1 MNYSNLS
8 YPQSN
13 KDEVDIL
20 KTIKNINKEFPNMST
35 EEILKITDC
44 IAYKIL
50 LLLRII
56 YGEIILLLII
66 VMHDNI
72 AIFFRYIF

>member
-35 EEILKITDC
+35 EEILKIIDC
-44 IAYKIL
+44 IAYKNSFTIK
-50 LLLRII
+50 
-56 YGEIILLLII
+56 
-66 VMHDNI
+66 DNLWRDNVI
-72 AIFFRYIF
+72 SYTSNKR

>member
-35 EEILKITDC
+35 EEILKIIDC
-44 IAYKIL
+44 IAYKNSFTIK
-50 LLLRII
+50 
-56 YGEIILLLII
+56 
-66 VMHDNI
+66 DNLWRDNSI
-72 AIFFRYIF
+72 TYYSNVR

>member
-44 IAYKIL
+44 IAYKNSFTIK
-50 LLLRII
+50 
-56 YGEIILLLII
+56 
-66 VMHDNI
+66 DNLWRDNSI
-72 AIFFRYIF
+72 TYYSNAR

>member
-20 KTIKNINKEFPNMST
+20 KTIKNINKGFPNMST
-35 EEILKITDC
+35 EEILKIIDC
-44 IAYKIL
+44 IAYKNSFTIK
-50 LLLRII
+50 
-56 YGEIILLLII
+56 
-66 VMHDNI
+66 DNLWRDNSI
-72 AIFFRYIF
+72 TYYNNAR

>member
-44 IAYKIL
+44 IAYKNSFTIN
-50 LLLRII
+50 
-56 YGEIILLLII
+56 
-66 VMHDNI
+66 DNLWRDNSI
-72 AIFFRYIF
+72 TYYSNAR

>member
-1 MNYSNLS
+1 MNYSILS

-35 EEILKITDC
+35 EEILKIIDC
-44 IAYKIL
+44 IAYKNSFTIK
-50 LLLRII
+50 
-56 YGEIILLLII
+56 
-66 VMHDNI
+66 DNLWRDNSI
-72 AIFFRYIF
+72 TYYSNAR

>member
-35 EEILKITDC
+35 DEILKIIDC
-44 IAYKIL
+44 IAYKNSYTVPSL
-50 LLLRII
+50 S
-56 YGEIILLLII
+56 
-66 VMHDNI
+66 DNLQRDNVI
-72 AIFFRYIF
+72 SYTSNKL

>member
-35 EEILKITDC
+35 EEILKIIDC
-44 IAYKIL
+44 IAYKNFFTIK
-50 LLLRII
+50 
-56 YGEIILLLII
+56 
-66 VMHDNI
+66 DNLWRDNSI
-72 AIFFRYIF
+72 TYYSNAR

>member
-35 EEILKITDC
+35 DEILKIIDC
-44 IAYKIL
+44 IAYKNSFTIK
-50 LLLRII
+50 
-56 YGEIILLLII
+56 
-66 VMHDNI
+66 DNLWRDNSI
-72 AIFFRYIF
+72 TYYSNAR

>member
-1 MNYSNLS
+1 MNYFNLS

-35 EEILKITDC
+35 EEILKIIDC
-44 IAYKIL
+44 IAYKNSFTIK
-50 LLLRII
+50 
-56 YGEIILLLII
+56 
-66 VMHDNI
+66 DNLWRDNSI
-72 AIFFRYIF
+72 TYYSNAR

>member
-13 KDEVDIL
+13 KDEIDIL

-35 EEILKITDC
+35 EEILKIIDC
-44 IAYKIL
+44 IAYKNSFTIKDNL
-50 LLLRII
+50 CSDNSII
-56 YGEIILLLII
+56 YYS
-66 VMHDNI
+66 N
-72 AIFFRYIF
+72 AR

>member
-35 EEILKITDC
+35 EEILKIIDC
-44 IAYKIL
+44 IAYKNSFTIK
-50 LLLRII
+50 
-56 YGEIILLLII
+56 
-66 VMHDNI
+66 DNLWRDNSI
-72 AIFFRYIF
+72 TYYSNAR

>member
-20 KTIKNINKEFPNMST
+20 KTIKNINKEFTNMST
-35 EEILKITDC
+35 EEILKIIDC
-44 IAYKIL
+44 IAYKNSFTIK
-50 LLLRII
+50 
-56 YGEIILLLII
+56 
-66 VMHDNI
+66 DNLWRDNSI
-72 AIFFRYIF
+72 TYYSNAR

>member
-20 KTIKNINKEFPNMST
+20 KTIKNINKEFPNMYT
-35 EEILKITDC
+35 EEILKIIDC
-44 IAYKIL
+44 IAYKNSFTIK
-50 LLLRII
+50 
-56 YGEIILLLII
+56 
-66 VMHDNI
+66 DNLWRDNSI
-72 AIFFRYIF
+72 TYYSNAR

>member
-1 MNYSNLS
+1 MNYSNIS

-35 EEILKITDC
+35 EEILKIIDC
-44 IAYKIL
+44 IDYKNSFTIK
-50 LLLRII
+50 
-56 YGEIILLLII
+56 
-66 VMHDNI
+66 DNLWRDNSI
-72 AIFFRYIF
+72 TYYNNAR

>member
-35 EEILKITDC
+35 EEILKIIDC
-44 IAYKIL
+44 IAYKNSFTIK
-50 LLLRII
+50 
-56 YGEIILLLII
+56 
-66 VMHDNI
+66 DNLWKDNSI
-72 AIFFRYIF
+72 TYYSNAR

>member
-35 EEILKITDC
+35 EEILKLQTVQLI
-44 IAYKIL
+44 KIL

>member
-1 MNYSNLS
+1 MNYSNIS

-35 EEILKITDC
+35 EEILKIIDC
-44 IAYKIL
+44 IAYKNSFTIK
-50 LLLRII
+50 
-56 YGEIILLLII
+56 
-66 VMHDNI
+66 DNLWRDNSI
-72 AIFFRYIF
+72 TYYSNAR

>member
-20 KTIKNINKEFPNMST
+20 KTIKNINKGFPNMST
-35 EEILKITDC
+35 EEILKIIDC
-44 IAYKIL
+44 IAYKNSFTIK
-50 LLLRII
+50 
-56 YGEIILLLII
+56 
-66 VMHDNI
+66 DNLWRDNSI
-72 AIFFRYIF
+72 TYYSNAR

>member
-35 EEILKITDC
+35 EEILIIIDC
-44 IAYKIL
+44 IAYKNSYTVPSL
-50 LLLRII
+50 S
-56 YGEIILLLII
+56 
-66 VMHDNI
+66 DNLWRDNVI
-72 AIFFRYIF
+72 SYTSNKR

>member
-8 YPQSN
+8 YLQSN

-35 EEILKITDC
+35 EEILKIIDC
-44 IAYKIL
+44 IAYKNSFTIK
-50 LLLRII
+50 
-56 YGEIILLLII
+56 
-66 VMHDNI
+66 DNLWRDNSI
-72 AIFFRYIF
+72 TYYSNAR

>member
-35 EEILKITDC
+35 EEILKIIDC
-44 IAYKIL
+44 IAYKNSFTIK
-50 LLLRII
+50 
-56 YGEIILLLII
+56 
-66 VMHDNI
+66 DNLWRDNSSTYYSN
-72 AIFFRYIF
+72 AR

>member
-1 MNYSNLS
+1 MNYSSLS

-35 EEILKITDC
+35 EEILKIIDC
-44 IAYKIL
+44 IAYKNSFTIK
-50 LLLRII
+50 
-56 YGEIILLLII
+56 
-66 VMHDNI
+66 DNLWRDNSI
-72 AIFFRYIF
+72 TNYSNAR

>member
-35 EEILKITDC
+35 EEILKIIDC
-44 IAYKIL
+44 IAYKNSFTIKNNL
-50 LLLRII
+50 WR
-56 YGEIILLLII
+56 
-66 VMHDNI
+66 DNSI
-72 AIFFRYIF
+72 TYYSNAQ

>member
-35 EEILKITDC
+35 EEILKIIDC
-44 IAYKIL
+44 IAYKNSFTIK
-50 LLLRII
+50 
-56 YGEIILLLII
+56 
-66 VMHDNI
+66 DNLWRDNSI
-72 AIFFRYIF
+72 TYYSNAQ

>member
-1 MNYSNLS
+1 MNYSSLS

-35 EEILKITDC
+35 EEILKIIDC
-44 IAYKIL
+44 IAYKNSFTIK
-50 LLLRII
+50 
-56 YGEIILLLII
+56 
-66 VMHDNI
+66 DNLWRDNSI
-72 AIFFRYIF
+72 TYYSNAR

>member
-1 MNYSNLS
+1 MNYSTLS

-35 EEILKITDC
+35 EEILKIIDC
-44 IAYKIL
+44 IAYKNSFTIK
-50 LLLRII
+50 
-56 YGEIILLLII
+56 
-66 VMHDNI
+66 DNLWRDNSI
-72 AIFFRYIF
+72 TYYSNAR

>member
-20 KTIKNINKEFPNMST
+20 KTIKNINKGFPNMST
-35 EEILKITDC
+35 EEILKIIDC
-44 IAYKIL
+44 IAYKNSFTIKDNL
-50 LLLRII
+50 WR
-56 YGEIILLLII
+56 
-66 VMHDNI
+66 DNI
-72 AIFFRYIF
+72 ISYTSNER

>member
-20 KTIKNINKEFPNMST
+20 KTIKNINKEFSNMST
-35 EEILKITDC
+35 EEILKIIDC
-44 IAYKIL
+44 IAYKNSFTIK
-50 LLLRII
+50 
-56 YGEIILLLII
+56 
-66 VMHDNI
+66 DNLWRDNSI
-72 AIFFRYIF
+72 TYYSNAR

>member
-35 EEILKITDC
+35 EEILKIIDC
-44 IAYKIL
+44 IAYKNSFTIK
-50 LLLRII
+50 
-56 YGEIILLLII
+56 
-66 VMHDNI
+66 DNLWSDNSI
-72 AIFFRYIF
+72 TYYSNAR